1 MKKGG
6 GARQGE
12 YAERQRGVTNEGLI
26 MWAVV
31 FGVLALVA
39 LGLLAWND
47 GIDIR

>member
-1 MKKGG
+1 
-6 GARQGE
+6 
-12 YAERQRGVTNEGLI
+12 VTNEGLI

-39 LGLLAWND
+39 LGLLAWYD